1 MVSSDSQRKIAS
13 LMAAFRRGDHEA
25 AGALVELFYPE
36 LKRLAAARMQGERSE
51 HTWQPTVLVNELY
64 LELIKVKDFSAASGS
79 SEEKDEKSA
88 FFGLAAHLMK
98 RLLIHHAR
106 PLSRSAKKMEVSD
119 APAFQDDGGA
129 GLRELEGL
137 LNQLGQID
145 PKLRTIVELKVFEGL
160 TTEEIADQLGCSV
173 RTAARHWHFAQHWL
187 KKRFS

>member
-1 MVSSDSQRKIAS
+1 MVSSDSQKIAS
-13 LMAAFRRGDHEA
+13 LMAAFRQGDQQA
-25 AGALVELFYPE
+25 AGALVDLFYPE
-36 LKRLAAARMQGERSE
+36 LKKLAASRMQGERTE

-64 LELIKVKDFSAASGS
+64 LELIKVKNFSAASGS
-79 SEEKDEKSA
+79 SDEKDEKSA

-106 PLSRSAKKMEVSD
+106 SLHRSAKKVEISD
-119 APAFQDDGGA
+119 LPELRDQGEAS
-129 GLRELEGL
+129 LRELEDVL
-137 LNQLGQID
+137 DQLKQID
-145 PKLRTIVELKVFEGL
+145 PKLRTIVELKIFEGL